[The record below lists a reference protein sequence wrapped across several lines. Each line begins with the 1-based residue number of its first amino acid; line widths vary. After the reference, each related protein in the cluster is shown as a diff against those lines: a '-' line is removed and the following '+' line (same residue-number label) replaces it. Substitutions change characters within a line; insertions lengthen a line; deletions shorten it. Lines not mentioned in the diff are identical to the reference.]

1 MPSAESLTAV
11 RLESERLVLEPLRP
25 QHADELAPVLD
36 DHSLHRFIGG
46 EPLGLE
52 DLRARFEHQAR
63 GRSPDGRDWWLNW
76 VVRERSTGRPVGT
89 VQATVSG
96 LESESESATAAST
109 PTPTPTATATATATG
124 SVSELAW
131 VIGTADQGRGF
142 AKEAVAAVASWLGE
156 CGVSRL
162 RAHIHPDHEA
172 SRRSRD
178 RSAWS
183 CATWSWTAR
192 FAGSLPTSVARR
204 IH

>member
-131 VIGTADQGRGF
+131 VIGTAHQGRGF

-172 SRRSRD
+172 S
-178 RSAWS
+178 
-183 CATWSWTAR
+183 TA
-192 FAGSLPTSVARR
+192 VARSVGMVLCDVVVDGEVR
-204 IH
+204 WESSH